1 MFDVPQKALLALLR
15 VGLDGSASAM
25 DARLMAELSADEWRD
40 MLDMANVH
48 GVAAIAVDG
57 LNRLHE
63 RKDFCYALDDAS
75 CMDIRYAW
83 MGQQLTYEQ
92 LYGAK
97 WETASFVANYWA
109 ENGIDTYC
117 LKGFSFAQYYP
128 IPEHRHGS
136 DFDCFL
142 SDWTRGNRLVEKQ
155 GVKVDWSEA
164 KHSHFTVRGL
174 HFENHQTCI
183 GINGSKKDKVLE
195 RYLQSVMGAAYPVQ
209 CAFGAVQS
217 GDATFNGC
225 KQPVQEAAHP
235 VQCAYESSI
244 DLRPG
249 SKVQCGYAAVQGPAD
264 NGQQMAERIGES
276 VIGMPTTLFNAL
288 FCIKHA
294 QHHFLVEDGITLRHV
309 CDWLMIRRSPSFR
322 DCRDMFCRDAE
333 RFGLMPFVAPLDEV
347 ADVIAGQRQEQDIS
361 ANAKFL
367 LNDILAH
374 SVATSSEKPK
384 RKRRSKLHAYWGML
398 RQMWANRQR
407 FRSFSTT
414 SAPAMMCRYV
424 IGHLFDHDASIE

>member
-1 MFDVPQKALLALLR
+1 MNTPQKALLTLLR
-15 VGLDGSASAM
+15 AGLYGSASAM
-25 DARLMAELSADEWRD
+25 DARLMAGLSADEWRA
-40 MLDMANVH
+40 MLDMANAH

-57 LNRLHE
+57 LNALHE

-75 CMDIRYAW
+75 CEDIRYAW

-92 LYGAK
+92 SYFAK
-97 WETASFVANYWA
+97 WETAKFVAKYWA

-142 SDWTRGNRLVEKQ
+142 TDWTKGNVLVEKK
-155 GVKVDWSEA
+155 GIKVDWSEA

-183 GINGSKKDKVLE
+183 GINGSKRDKVLE
-195 RYLQSVMGAAYPVQ
+195 RYLQSVMGA
-209 CAFGAVQS
+209 
-217 GDATFNGC
+217 
-225 KQPVQEAAHP
+225 E
-235 VQCAYESSI
+235 
-244 DLRPG
+244 R
-249 SKVQCGYAAVQGPAD
+249 
-264 NGQQMAERIGES
+264 RIGES
-276 VIGMPTTLFNAL
+276 VIGMPTTLFSAL

-309 CDWLMIRRSPSFR
+309 CDWLMIRRSPSFE

-347 ADVIAGQRQEQDIS
+347 ADVIDGLLEEKDLS

-367 LNDILAH
+367 LDDILAH
-374 SVATSSEKPK
+374 GSAPTSEKPK

-398 RQMWANRQR
+398 RQMCDNRQR

-414 SAPAMMCRYV
+414 SAPAMMCRY
-424 IGHLFDHDASIE
+424 IFGHLFDRKAKV

>member
-1 MFDVPQKALLALLR
+1 MNTPQKALLTLLKA
-15 VGLDGSASAM
+15 GLYGSASAM
-25 DARLMAELSADEWRD
+25 DARLMAGLSANEWQA
-40 MLDMANVH
+40 MLDMANTH

-57 LNRLHE
+57 LNVLHG

-75 CMDIRYAW
+75 CEDIRYAW
-83 MGQQLTYEQ
+83 MGQQLSYEQ
-92 LYGAK
+92 SYFAK
-97 WETASFVANYWA
+97 WETAKFVAKYWA

-142 SDWTRGNRLVEKQ
+142 TDWTKGNVLVERK
-155 GVKVDWSEA
+155 GIKVDWSEA

-195 RYLQSVMGAAYPVQ
+195 RYLQSIMGATHPVQ
-209 CAFGAVQS
+209 GGYAAVQS

-225 KQPVQEAAHP
+225 KQPVQESEHP
-235 VQCAYESSI
+235 LQE
-244 DLRPG
+244 
-249 SKVQCGYAAVQGPAD
+249 
-264 NGQQMAERIGES
+264 GQQMAERIGES

-309 CDWLMIRRSPSFR
+309 CDWMMIRRSPSFK

-347 ADVIAGQRQEQDIS
+347 ADVIAGLLEEKDLS

-367 LNDILAH
+367 LDDILAH
-374 SVATSSEKPK
+374 GSASTSEKPK

-414 SAPAMMCRYV
+414 TAPAMMCRYI
-424 IGHLFDHDASIE
+424 IGHLFDRKAKV

>member
-1 MFDVPQKALLALLR
+1 MMETPQKALLTLLR
-15 VGLDGSASAM
+15 AGLYGSASAM

-92 LYGAK
+92 LYWAK

-142 SDWTRGNRLVEKQ
+142 SDWTKGNELVEKK
-155 GVKVDWSEA
+155 GIKVDWSET

-195 RYLQSVMGAAYPVQ
+195 RYLQSIMGA
-209 CAFGAVQS
+209 
-217 GDATFNGC
+217 
-225 KQPVQEAAHP
+225 E
-235 VQCAYESSI
+235 
-244 DLRPG
+244 R
-249 SKVQCGYAAVQGPAD
+249 
-264 NGQQMAERIGES
+264 RIGES

-294 QHHFLVEDGITLRHV
+294 QHHFLVEDGITLRHI
-309 CDWLMIRRSPSFR
+309 CDWLMIRRSPSFEACC
-322 DCRDMFCRDAE
+322 DTFYKDAE

-384 RKRRSKLHAYWGML
+384 HKRRSKLHAYWGML

-414 SAPAMMCRYV
+414 TAPAMMCRYV

>member
-1 MFDVPQKALLALLR
+1 
-15 VGLDGSASAM
+15 
-25 DARLMAELSADEWRD
+25 MAELSADEWRD

-92 LYGAK
+92 LYWAK

-142 SDWTRGNRLVEKQ
+142 SDWTRGNRLVEKK

-164 KHSHFTVRGL
+164 KHSHFTIRGL

-183 GINGSKKDKVLE
+183 GINGSKRDKVLE
-195 RYLQSVMGAAYPVQ
+195 RYLQSVMGA
-209 CAFGAVQS
+209 
-217 GDATFNGC
+217 
-225 KQPVQEAAHP
+225 E
-235 VQCAYESSI
+235 
-244 DLRPG
+244 R
-249 SKVQCGYAAVQGPAD
+249 
-264 NGQQMAERIGES
+264 RIGES

-309 CDWLMIRRSPSFR
+309 CDWLMIRRSPSFEA
-322 DCRDMFCRDAE
+322 CRDTFYKDVE
-333 RFGLMPFVAPLDEV
+333 RFGLMPFVTPLDEV
-347 ADVIAGQRQEQDIS
+347 ADVLAGLRQEQELS
-361 ANAKFL
+361 AKAKFL

-374 SVATSSEKPK
+374 SVAPSSEKPK
-384 RKRRSKLHAYWGML
+384 HKRRSKLHAYWGML

-407 FRSFSTT
+407 FHSFSTT
-414 SAPAMMCRYV
+414 SAPAMMCRY
-424 IGHLFDHDASIE
+424 IFGHLFDKKAKV